1 MRIERKSVL
10 VMFDYAIVFAEASVW
25 LMMELFIVR
34 TPGSGISYSTLV
46 LDLDYLKQ

>member
-25 LMMELFIVR
+25 LMMELFIDR